1 MLQLTSPLVSVVP
14 LQYCAVPPEPMVNVT
29 TLVGSGVPAVGVS
42 VVRVP
47 DRVVEDPLT
56 AVVAP
61 VYVSAVVSGLTVNVL
76 VELFDPMGVE
86 VVVSPGK
93 EAVSV

>member
-1 MLQLTSPLVSVVP
+1 M
-14 LQYCAVPPEPMVNVT
+14 
-29 TLVGSGVPAVGVS
+29 S

-47 DRVVEDPLT
+47 ERVVGCPLT

-76 VELFDPMGVE
+76 VELFDPMGVD